1 MLSELELRVLSFIKD
16 KGVTSST
23 EISASL
29 GLPKSS
35 VFSVVYHLASEGYV
49 RIVSTKKERKLAL
62 TEEGETRLK
71 EGFPEENL
79 LKILSRGPVKVQE
92 AKDVLGKDFE
102 IAMSWAKKRGLI
114 NIQRGEIT
122 SLVQTYTAPER
133 ELLEKAKRGERLGV
147 DEVSLLKGRNLVEEK
162 EETEIEVEF
171 LKEPELRSALL
182 FLTPELIRSG
192 EWRKYEFKKF
202 NVRALPPY
210 VPIGKKHYFREFI
223 ERAKEVMISLGFS
236 EVKSDYV
243 EMEFYNFDMLFQPQ
257 DHPAR
262 EIHDSFRV
270 EGKGE
275 IKDEEL
281 LRKVKEVHEKWWN
294 YKWDQ
299 EVALRLVMRSQT
311 TATTARVLSTS
322 PKPPARV
329 FTIGKVFRPDAIDA
343 THLIEFHQL
352 DGLIVEEDF
361 NLRKLLGVL
370 KEIFTGLGIKE
381 IKFKPAYFPFTE
393 PSVEV
398 YGWIDR
404 LGWVE
409 MAGAGLLRPE
419 VTEPAGVY
427 SPAGAW
433 GLGLDRL
440 AMLFLGVK
448 DIRDLYS
455 DDIEFLRSKKVEAQW

>member
-1 MLSELELRVLSFIKD
+1 MLSELELKVLSFIKE
-16 KGVTSST
+16 KSITSST
-23 EISASL
+23 EISAGL

-35 VFSVVYHLASEGYV
+35 VFSIVYHLASEGYV
-49 RIVSTKKERKLAL
+49 KVLSTKKERRLVL
-62 TEEGETRLK
+62 TEEGEKRLR
-71 EGFPEENL
+71 EGFPEEILVKL
-79 LKILSRGPVKVQE
+79 LSKGPMKIQE
-92 AKDVLGKDFE
+92 AKEALGSDFE
-102 IAMSWAKKRGLI
+102 IAVSWAKRRGLI
-114 NIQRGEIT
+114 NIQRGEIVP
-122 SLVQTYTAPER
+122 LVQTYRAPER
-133 ELLEKAKRGERLGV
+133 EMLEKVKRGEELGGN
-147 DEVSLLKGRNLVEEK
+147 ELSLLKSRNLVEEK
-162 EETEIEVEF
+162 EETEVEVEF
-171 LKEPELRSALL
+171 LREPEVKSALL
-182 FLTPELIRSG
+182 FLTPELIKSG
-192 EWRKYEFKKF
+192 EWRNYEFKRY

-223 ERAKEVMISLGFS
+223 ERAKEVMVSLGFS

-270 EGKGE
+270 EGRGE
-275 IKDEEL
+275 VKDKEL
-281 LRKVKEVHEKWWN
+281 LRRVKEVHERWWN
-294 YKWDQ
+294 YSWDQ

-322 PKPPARV
+322 PKPPTRV

-352 DGLIVEEDF
+352 DGLIIEEDF
-361 NLRKLLGVL
+361 NFRKLLGVL
-370 KEIFTGLGIKE
+370 KEIFAGLGIKE

-393 PSVEV
+393 PSVEI
-398 YGWIDR
+398 YGWIDK

-455 DDIEFLRSKKVEAQW
+455 DDIEFLRNRKVEPQW